1 MTFKSFAEKREIYHM
16 GVTHTHIC
24 SLTEGEPYFGKVQG
38 GHGGAV
44 VFGGWTSERTPA
56 G

>member
-1 MTFKSFAEKREIYHM
+1 MAFKYFAEKREIYLM
-16 GVTHTHIC
+16 GMTHTRIC
-24 SLTEGEPYFGKVQG
+24 SLTQGEPYFGKVQG

-44 VFGGWTSERTPA
+44 VLGGLTSERTPA